1 MKSAKK
7 FTLIELLIVI
17 AIIAILAS
25 MLLPTLGR
33 ARNTAKRI
41 QCVSNL
47 KQMGIVQMNYINDFD
62 GWMPHNGTS
71 AWINIMRSTYPDL
84 VSGAKLWSGSR
95 YGRQFWHCPSERENL
110 AADSTPNGCSDYG
123 GNHRW
128 GRDESGNIVLRMSR
142 NTKRPSVKFSHGD
155 IALVNTRPAIYPV
168 YFTRQGIPVSKR
180 HDKQVNLMFFDGHVS
195 ALPYDELFRRA
206 WDENWGAFN
215 GVPWQDRAPWY

>member
-1 MKSAKK
+1 MKTRKN
-7 FTLIELLIVI
+7 FTLIELLVVI

-71 AWINIMRSTYPDL
+71 AWINIIRATYPAEVQGD
-84 VSGAKLWSGSR
+84 KLWSGSR
-95 YGRQFWHCPSERENL
+95 YGKQFWHCPSERENL
-110 AADSTPNGCSDYG
+110 AADSSPGGCSDYG
-123 GNHRW
+123 TSHRW
-128 GRDESGNIVLRMSR
+128 GRDESGTSVLRMNR

-155 IALVNTRPAIYPV
+155 IPLNNIRPTLYPT

-195 ALPYDELFRRA
+195 AIAYDELFRRA

-215 GVPWQDRAPWY
+215 GTPWQNRAPWH